1 MKYFIPTMKYL
12 FLAISIISY
21 FLIILAGD
29 MIGLPFICWLL
40 FVSFDFGNIDQLFAI
55 LGVFGVVIN
64 LTRWINNIQITIVSF
79 ILMLSPIVSRL
90 VQVPLE
96 KFDYLAFEI
105 PLTVFIVA
113 YLAFI
118 VLNIIHRNTA
128 DNSNGGSE
136 IPTASI

>member
-1 MKYFIPTMKYL
+1 MKYL